1 MNMVSVMNEVQ
12 RVCGENV
19 RIYTGDAHTVS
30 RVCAGMVFLKEFI
43 FVDGVNVRKLI
54 DDLGYLI
61 LLNISRIS
69 IPTHEICNAVELSN
83 YPFVYPRL
91 KFDEKNG
98 CDCEN
103 YIGIT

>member
-1 MNMVSVMNEVQ
+1 MREEPTLGRAIAM
-12 RVCGENV
+12 
-19 RIYTGDAHTVS
+19 
-30 RVCAGMVFLKEFI
+30 KEFI

-83 YPFVYPRL
+83 YPFVYSRL
-91 KFDEKNG
+91 KFEEKMVA
-98 CDCEN
+98 
-103 YIGIT
+103 IVRIISVQLV